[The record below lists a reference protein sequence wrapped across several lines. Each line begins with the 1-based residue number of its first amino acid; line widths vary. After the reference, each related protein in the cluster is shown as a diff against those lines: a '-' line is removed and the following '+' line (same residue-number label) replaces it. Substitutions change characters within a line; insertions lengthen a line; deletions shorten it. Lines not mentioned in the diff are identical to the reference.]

1 MRLLLDTHTLVWWSI
16 GDRRLS
22 QAAARAISEPANDV
36 AASPVNAMEIALKYR
51 LRRLPELT
59 FSPVDLAAMLER
71 ARIRVLE
78 INFAHALDA
87 GSLKIDHRDP
97 WDRLL
102 IAQARLD
109 NRTVVTRD
117 AIFAAAGVPVLW

>member
-1 MRLLLDTHTLVWWSI
+1 VRLLLDTHTLVWWST

-22 QAAARAISEPANDV
+22 RAAAGAINDAANDV

-51 LRRLPELT
+51 LRKLPELT
-59 FSPVDLAAMLER
+59 FSPAALAAMLER
-71 ARIRVLE
+71 ARIRVIE
-78 INFAHALDA
+78 ISFAHALEA
-87 GSLKIDHRDP
+87 GSLEIDHRDP

-117 AIFAAAGVPVLW
+117 AIFATAGVPVLW